1 MLREDNKP
9 VRVRVCGDL
18 ARYIDDEELEA
29 LAGGTAPTQVP
40 AISVVDNLH
49 TLDVASFEPELE
61 AA

>member
-18 ARYIDDEELEA
+18 ARFIDDEDLEVLQSGPEVSPAGACEAPNIRQLA
-29 LAGGTAPTQVP
+29 LPCYDRD
-40 AISVVDNLH
+40 S
-49 TLDVASFEPELE
+49 E